1 MLLGTVPFV
10 IGAMNDFERVSV
22 LNRMEEE
29 ESANALRAERQ
40 RNNENSF
47 ATYL

>member
-10 IGAMNDFERVSV
+10 IGSMNDFERVSV

-29 ESANALRAERQ
+29 NANALRAERQ